1 MIVDVRDERGESPS
15 VEAAVLAV
23 VFGLLIAFAIA
34 GGRLVAAEA
43 ATDHA
48 ARSAARLASLQRD
61 AATATAAAREAAAL
75 DLAEQGLRC
84 ISFDVVVDTSGFARP
99 FGTAASVN
107 ATVRCTIS
115 WADLG
120 LPGAP
125 GTRVV
130 ESTFVSPLDQWR
142 EKTQ

>member
-1 MIVDVRDERGESPS
+1 MIVDVRGERGGSAS

-48 ARSAARLASLQRD
+48 ARSASRLASLQRD
-61 AATATAAAREAAAL
+61 AATATAVARDGAAL
-75 DLAEQGLRC
+75 SLAEQGLQC
-84 ISFDVVVDTSGFARP
+84 VALDVAVDTSGFARP
-99 FGTAASVN
+99 SGTAASVN
-107 ATVRCTIS
+107 ATVRCAVS

-125 GTRVV
+125 GTRTV
-130 ESTFVSPLDQWR
+130 ESTFASPLDQWR
-142 EKTQ
+142 EKSR

>member
-1 MIVDVRDERGESPS
+1 MIVDARDERGGSAS
-15 VEAAVLAV
+15 VEAAVLAGV
-23 VFGLLIAFAIA
+23 VGLLIVFAIA

-48 ARSAARLASLQRD
+48 ARSAARMASLQRD
-61 AATATAAAREAAAL
+61 ATIATAVARDAAAL
-75 DLAEQGLRC
+75 SLAEQGLRC
-84 ISFDVVVDTSGFARP
+84 ATLDVVVDTDGFAQP
-99 FGTAASVN
+99 FGTTAAVT

-125 GTRVV
+125 MSV

-142 EKTQ
+142 ERIR

>member
-1 MIVDVRDERGESPS
+1 MIVDVRDERGGSAS

-23 VFGLLIAFAIA
+23 VMGLLVAFAIA

-43 ATDHA
+43 AADHA
-48 ARSAARLASLQRD
+48 ARSAARMASLQRD
-61 AATATAAAREAAAL
+61 AATATAVARDAAAL
-75 DLAEQGLRC
+75 GLAEQGLRC
-84 ISFDVVVDTSGFARP
+84 VSLDIDVDTGGFARA
-99 FGTAASVN
+99 FGTAASVS

-125 GTRVV
+125 GTRTVD
-130 ESTFVSPLDQWR
+130 STFVSPLDRWR
-142 EKTQ
+142 EKSR

>member
-1 MIVDVRDERGESPS
+1 MIVEVHGERGGSAS

-23 VFGLLIAFAIA
+23 VFGLLISFAIA

-61 AATATAAAREAAAL
+61 DAAAANAARDAAAL
-75 DLAEQGLRC
+75 GLAEQGLQC
-84 ISFDVVVDTSGFARP
+84 VALDVAVDTSGFARP
-99 FGTAASVN
+99 FGTAASVS

-120 LPGAP
+120 LPAAP
-125 GTRVV
+125 GTRTL
-130 ESTFVSPLDQWR
+130 ESTFASPLDQWR
-142 EKTQ
+142 ERIR

>member
-1 MIVDVRDERGESPS
+1 MIVDVRGERGGSAS

-23 VFGLLIAFAIA
+23 VLGLLIAFAIA

-61 AATATAAAREAAAL
+61 AATATTVAYDAAAL
-75 DLAEQGLRC
+75 TLAEQGLRC
-84 ISFDVVVDTSGFARP
+84 TSVDVAVDTSGFARP
-99 FGTAASVN
+99 LGTAASVN

-125 GTRVV
+125 GTRTVD
-130 ESTFVSPLDQWR
+130 STSTSPLDTWR
-142 EKTQ
+142 ERIR

>member
-1 MIVDVRDERGESPS
+1 MIVDVRGELGGSAS

-61 AATATAAAREAAAL
+61 AATATTVARDGAAL
-75 DLAEQGLRC
+75 SLAEQGLQC
-84 ISFDVVVDTSGFARP
+84 VALDVAVDTSGFARP
-99 FGTAASVN
+99 SGTSASVN
-107 ATVRCTIS
+107 ATVRCAVS

-125 GTRVV
+125 GTRTV
-130 ESTFVSPLDQWR
+130 ESTFASPLDQWR
-142 EKTQ
+142 EKSR

>member
-1 MIVDVRDERGESPS
+1 MIVEVRGERGGSAS

-61 AATATAAAREAAAL
+61 ATTATAVARDAAAL
-75 DLAEQGLRC
+75 GLAEQGLRC
-84 ISFDVVVDTSGFARP
+84 STLDVVVDTSGFARP
-99 FGTAASVN
+99 FGTAASVA
-107 ATVRCTIS
+107 ATVRCSIS

-125 GTRVV
+125 MSL

-142 EKTQ
+142 ERTR

>member
-1 MIVDVRDERGESPS
+1 MIVNVRGERGGSAS

-34 GGRLVAAEA
+34 GGRLVAAET

-61 AATATAAAREAAAL
+61 AATATAIARNAAAL
-75 DLAEQGLRC
+75 SLVEQGLHC
-84 ISFDVVVDTSGFARP
+84 VALDVAVDTNGFAQP

-120 LPGAP
+120 LPLAP
-125 GTRVV
+125 GTRIVD
-130 ESTFVSPLDQWR
+130 STFASPLDQWR
-142 EKTQ
+142 ERIR

>member
-1 MIVDVRDERGESPS
+1 MIVDVRGERGGSAS

-34 GGRLVAAEA
+34 AGRLVAAEA

-61 AATATAAAREAAAL
+61 AATASTVAHDAAAL
-75 DLAEQGLRC
+75 SLAEQGLHC
-84 ISFDVVVDTSGFARP
+84 TSIDIAVDTSGFARP

-125 GTRVV
+125 GTHVV
-130 ESTFVSPLDQWR
+130 DSTFASPLDTWR
-142 EKTQ
+142 ERIR

>member
-1 MIVDVRDERGESPS
+1 MIVDVHGERGGSPS

-23 VFGLLIAFAIA
+23 VFGLLISFAIA

-61 AATATAAAREAAAL
+61 AATATTVARDAAEL
-75 DLAEQGLRC
+75 SMAEQGLQC
-84 ISFDVVVDTSGFARP
+84 VALDVAVDTSGFAQP

-107 ATVRCTIS
+107 ATVRCTVS

-120 LPGAP
+120 LPLAP
-125 GTRVV
+125 GTRMVD
-130 ESTFVSPLDQWR
+130 STFASPLDQWR
-142 EKTQ
+142 ERIR